1 MRKIICFL
9 SFGLCIANVSAQDYP
24 NRGQSTYPSRSVRSN
39 SSSQDYPNRGQS
51 TYPSRSVR
59 SNSSSQNYPNRG
71 QSTYPSRSVR
81 SNSSSQDYPNRGQ
94 NTYPSRPVR
103 DNNSSQGYTNKLQG
117 SNPSRS
123 VSTYEKTNDGNY
135 RINGLYYSIDKESKT
150 ACLIKGYYQ
159 YTGDISIPNTV
170 SIDGISY
177 SVTQIGENACKGCYR
192 INSIVIP
199 NTVTTIGK
207 FAFEECSNIH
217 TLSIPNSVTTIG
229 DCAFERCNSLASIVL
244 PNSITEIGEGVFFMC
259 QKIDNVIIPDGVVTI
274 GKSAFFACSNLHS
287 VIIPNSVTNIGDAA
301 FAHCV
306 SLESI
311 NIPNKNVKISR
322 DAFPYNVKITS
333 MSKADAD
340 NLNSNRVYKVI
351 DKHGSITYFK
361 LETTPNGE
369 KTVRI
374 KCVSNKGEELNYH
387 GMEYT
392 YWGKW
397 QEGEKNG
404 MNGLILIKDK
414 EKSIRDLYMS
424 FRGVIGEMHSMVF
437 ISYRGLIYSYHEDNP
452 KLEVELIN
460 GIKETT
466 NEEIAQESKY
476 RKEVVQQYNRMH
488 TVDEGIIS
496 KAVGVYSIKDKLKT
510 TFLRLDADNKVYFK
524 YEGKCLG
531 KEYHNDE
538 YIYWGKWDVKKET
551 GDDIISLKQDMNNIK
566 RWLFI
571 IFPCSDLIEDM
582 QSYSSLVVYVNEGKV
597 YGGRCKMSLHV
608 TKIQ

>member
-1 MRKIICFL
+1 MRKIIGFL
-9 SFGLCIANVSAQDYP
+9 LFGLCIANVSAQNYP
-24 NRGQSTYPSRSVRSN
+24 NRGQNTYPSRSVRSN
-39 SSSQDYPNRGQS
+39 SSSQIYS
-51 TYPSRSVR
+51 
-59 SNSSSQNYPNRG
+59 
-71 QSTYPSRSVR
+71 
-81 SNSSSQDYPNRGQ
+81 NRGQ
-94 NTYPSRPVR
+94 NTYPSRSVR

-135 RINGLYYSIDKESKT
+135 RINGLYYSIDEESKT

-199 NTVTTIGK
+199 NTVTSIGK
-207 FAFEECSNIH
+207 FAFAECSNIH
-217 TLSIPNSVTTIG
+217 TLSIPNSVKTIG

-259 QKIDNVIIPDGVVTI
+259 QNIDNVVIPEGVVTI

-287 VIIPNSVTNIGDAA
+287 IIIPNSVTNIGDAA

-322 DAFPYNVKITS
+322 DAFPQNVKNTS

-361 LETTPNGE
+361 LEKSLNGE
-369 KTVRI
+369 NTVRI
-374 KCVSNKGEELNYH
+374 KYVSKKGEVLRFD
-387 GMEYT
+387 GMEYP

-397 QEGEKNG
+397 KEGKKNG
-404 MNGLILIKDK
+404 ENGLILTRDD

-424 FRGVIGEMHSMVF
+424 FRGVSGEMHSMVF
-437 ISYRGLIYSYHEDNP
+437 ISYKGLIYSYHEDNP
-452 KLEVELIN
+452 KLDIEKIETFVETSD
-460 GIKETT
+460 K
-466 NEEIAQESKY
+466 EIAKENKY
-476 RKEVVQQYNRMH
+476 RQEVAKQYDRMQ
-488 TVDEGIIS
+488 TVDDGDNR
-496 KAVGVYSIKDKLKT
+496 KAIGEYSVKDAVKT
-510 TFLRLDADNKVYFK
+510 TYLKLDTDGKVYFK

-531 KEYHNDE
+531 KEYYNDE
-538 YIYWGKWDVKKET
+538 YVYWGSWKIEKSILGKR
-551 GDDIISLKQDMNNIK
+551 IKLKQDMKNIK

-571 IFPCSDLIEDM
+571 YFPCYELIEDM
-582 QSYSSLVVYVNEGKV
+582 QSYSSLEIDLNDGRI
-597 YGGRCKMSLHV
+597 YGGRCSSSLRT
-608 TKIQ
+608 TKIQYRNGTNQL